1 MTTQVVL
8 YQTEKLCFLSS
19 SSGSIMLGRL
29 CGKRPPNAKAGVTN
43 NSWQYV
49 PLIMLALESQGIL
62 SDTTNW

>member
-1 MTTQVVL
+1 
-8 YQTEKLCFLSS
+8 
-19 SSGSIMLGRL
+19 MLGRL

-62 SDTTNW
+62 SDSTNW